1 MKSENTKI
9 SKENKNVLLFIKAF
23 SCMHLCFIPMTHG
36 QCAVNSNVIL
46 GSGPCTY
53 NIEASA
59 SFFTDFTFS
68 RKTVAPLYIED
79 GDFVQVQ
86 FHLNS
91 TSEPGNHLLLE
102 TCWVTETVD
111 HVALELNNTVV
122 DFPGCPKRGYN
133 SVVKVIEN
141 GVSGDVR
148 IRFPTFFLLPK
159 KPEFYLHCTTGACED
174 CGPSGCSSAVPVKQ
188 TFTRTAGIVTIG
200 PVIRQNKQAGNA
212 ETDTSPL
219 LLASTI
225 FIVTITLICFV
236 ALVIIVIV
244 FFLIR
249 RCYMKKKVKQQAAN
263 GYNNP
268 ILISAKQRVQ
278 TSTSSTSDSNTTAV
292 STVDSSSNVFSAD
305 MSKTS
310 V

>member
-79 GDFVQVQ
+79 GDFVHVQ

-200 PVIRQNKQAGNA
+200 PVIRQNKQAENA
-212 ETDTSPL
+212 ETESPS

-278 TSTSSTSDSNTTAV
+278 TSTFSTSDSNTTAV